1 MKFKLLMFYFF
12 NISIVVSQEIEYIRW
27 NDLENELDTVLS
39 LNLEEKGYEKTRW
52 YYDNKNEKGGEW
64 DLFPWCNISKDL
76 VVINPS
82 LIKNVKGY
90 NFAILYSLLS
100 NKVIK
105 IFGPYYDDYI
115 SKFINQDLDNDGHN
129 EFVMFLQEQS
139 YYYLEMYDEKV

>member
-1 MKFKLLMFYFF
+1 M
-12 NISIVVSQEIEYIRW
+12 W
-27 NDLENELDTVLS
+27 
-39 LNLEEKGYEKTRW
+39 
-52 YYDNKNEKGGEW
+52 
-64 DLFPWCNISKDL
+64 
-76 VVINPS
+76 
-82 LIKNVKGY
+82 KGY

-139 YYYLEMYDEKV
+139 YYYLEMYDEKFELKLRIVKDFFRCLPSRLSKNNHT